1 MKKQFIETG
10 KIVGTH
16 GVRGEMRV
24 EVWSDSPET
33 LKALPHLYFD
43 GGETEIKLVSR
54 RIHKKM
60 LLLTVEGVD
69 SIDEAEKLRG
79 KLLYLNRK
87 DVQLEEG
94 QRFIADL
101 VGLTAVDGETKQV
114 YGTLTEVFETGAN
127 DVYRIVDDHGKE
139 YLFPAA
145 PHMIKG
151 VNDDAGI
158 IELLPIPGI
167 FDDGGVSDAH

>member
-16 GVRGEMRV
+16 GVRGEMRA

-43 GGETEIKLVSR
+43 EGKTEVRLVSR

-60 LLLTVEGVD
+60 LLITVEGVD
-69 SIDEAEKLRG
+69 SIDAAEKLRG
-79 KLLYLNRK
+79 KLLYLNRE
-87 DVQLEEG
+87 DVKLREG

-101 VGLTAVDGETKQV
+101 VGLTAVDGSTERV
-114 YGTLTEVFETGAN
+114 YGTLTEVFATGAN
-127 DVYRIVDDHGKE
+127 DVYRIVDDDGRE
-139 YLFPAA
+139 YLFPAV

-151 VNDDAGI
+151 VNDEMGT

-167 FDDGGVSDAH
+167 FDDGGVDDAH

>member
-16 GVRGEMRV
+16 GVRGEMRA
-24 EVWSDSPET
+24 EAWSDSPET
-33 LKALPHLYFD
+33 LQALPHLYFD
-43 GGETEIKLVSR
+43 EGRTEIKLVSR

-60 LLLTVEGVD
+60 LLLTIEGVD
-69 SIDEAEKLRG
+69 SIDKAETLRG
-79 KLLYLNRK
+79 KLLYLNRDDIK
-87 DVQLEEG
+87 LKEG

-114 YGTLTEVFETGAN
+114 YGTLAEVFETGAN
-127 DVYRIVDDHGKE
+127 DVYRIVDDSGKE
-139 YLFPAA
+139 YLFPAV

-151 VNDDAGI
+151 VDDDAGV

-167 FDDGGVSDAH
+167 FDDGGLSDAH

>member
-43 GGETEIKLVSR
+43 EGRTEIKLVSR
-54 RIHKKM
+54 RVHKKM
-60 LLLTVEGVD
+60 LLLTIEGVD
-69 SIDEAEKLRG
+69 SIDKAETLRG
-79 KLLYLNRK
+79 KLLYLNRD
-87 DVQLEEG
+87 DVKLGEG

-114 YGTLTEVFETGAN
+114 YGTLAEVFETGAN
-127 DVYRIVDDHGKE
+127 DVYRIVNDSGKE
-139 YLFPAA
+139 YLFPAV
-145 PHMIKG
+145 PHMIKS
-151 VNDDAGI
+151 VDDDAGV

-167 FDDGGVSDAH
+167 FDDGGLSDAH

>member
-1 MKKQFIETG
+1 VKKQFIETG

-16 GVRGEMRV
+16 GVCGEMRV

-33 LKALPHLYFD
+33 LKALPRLYFD
-43 GGETEIKLVSR
+43 EGRTEMKLVSR

-60 LLLTVEGVD
+60 LLLTLEGVD

-79 KLLYLNRK
+79 KRLYLNRD
-87 DVQLEEG
+87 DVKLRDG

-101 VGLTAVDGETKQV
+101 VGLTAVDGETKKV
-114 YGTLTEVFETGAN
+114 YGTLTEVLETGAN
-127 DVYRIVDDHGKE
+127 DVYRIVDGDGHE

-145 PHMIKG
+145 PHMIRG
-151 VNDDAGI
+151 VDDDAGI

-167 FDDGGVSDAH
+167 FDDGGISDAH